1 MTTDTLVA
9 LITYLCINATD
20 KVKCYEH
27 YVNCSIGSN
36 GIININKCVKYKRR
50 DNVNSF
56 DN

>member
-1 MTTDTLVA
+1 MTTDTLIA

-27 YVNCSIGSN
+27 YVNCSIGNN
-36 GIININKCVKYKRR
+36 GIINMNNCNIKRR
-50 DNVNSF
+50 DNVNSV